1 MSDKRISELQQAD
14 FAQAGDLIPF
24 ARGKQTLTIELSTFI
39 ALAKG
44 AKGNDGSDGKNWAP
58 DGYGSLTDALI
69 ASVES
74 AGVPYIY
81 LVNPNSDS
89 RADQGEPPPLA
100 GDQGGSAIGWSPT
113 NGWVSYGPIAGLEGP
128 PGQGVPAGGNPGQI
142 LEKLSATD
150 YETRWANRPQ
160 PVWGGV
166 GGNLEDQED
175 LRNALD
181 AKVGKTANRFTG
193 VQTFGASVV
202 ENRVQVSG
210 TTLDLS
216 RGNYFTLA
224 ASGSIT
230 LSLSN
235 APSDGIVA
243 FVLDITSSGSVT
255 VNLWGGIVWA
265 GGAVPSLTENG
276 RDVFGFILA
285 PGGNSG
291 VGVVMAKDVK

>member
-1 MSDKRISELQQAD
+1 MIKESQNFNRPTSLRQ
-14 FAQAGDLIPF
+14 GTSYRF
-24 ARGKQTLTIELSTFI
+24 ARGKQTLTIELSTLI

-44 AKGNDGSDGKNWAP
+44 AKGDDGRNWSP
-58 DGYGSLTDALI
+58 DGYGPLSDAFV

-74 AGVPYIY
+74 AGIPYIY
-81 LVNPNSDS
+81 VVNPSSDS
-89 RADQGEPPPLA
+89 RSDLNEPPPLS
-100 GDQGGSAIGWSPT
+100 GDQSGFAIGWSPT
-113 NGWVSYGPIAGLEGP
+113 NGWVSYGPIAGMEGP
-128 PGQGVPAGGNPGQI
+128 PGKGIPPGGNPGQI

-150 YETRWANRPQ
+150 YETRWVNRPQ

-175 LRNALD
+175 LRNALE
-181 AKVGKTANRFTG
+181 AKAGKTANKFTG
-193 VQTFGASVV
+193 VQTFGATVV

-224 ASGSIT
+224 AAGSIT

-235 APSDGIVA
+235 IPSDGIVA
-243 FVLDITSSGSVT
+243 FVFDITSAGAAT
-255 VNLWGGIVWA
+255 VNLWNGIVWT
-265 GGAVPSLTENG
+265 GGTPPSLTENG
-276 RDVFGFILA
+276 RDVFGFIMN

-291 VGVVMAKDVK
+291 VGIVMAKDAK